1 MFFVYDWKFITCL
14 CQPLERFVA
23 DLWPAGSS
31 SQQCMWVAGKQWTQ
45 PLCLSSTFNP
55 YWKHSFL
62 FLEEKTSLSAQ
73 YQSACG
79 RWFSALLS
87 FQSQFKNTARPP
99 LIHPQIATPYFTSIP
114 LFASLISLGF
124 SLFLSHRFLFHFFYP
139 SWVCGWGEIGFSGPN
154 AAFCSKQKLV

>member
-62 FLEEKTSLSAQ
+62 FLEEKHL
-73 YQSACG
+73 YQHNINQLVAADS
-79 RWFSALLS
+79 RLFSPFKANLKTLHAPLLS
-87 FQSQFKNTARPP
+87 THKSLPRTLPPFHFLPP
-99 LIHPQIATPYFTSIP
+99 LSPW
-114 LFASLISLGF
+114 AS
-124 SLFLSHRFLFHFFYP
+124 RFFFRI
-139 SWVCGWGEIGFSGPN
+139 V
-154 AAFCSKQKLV
+154 FCSISFIRVGFVDEGR